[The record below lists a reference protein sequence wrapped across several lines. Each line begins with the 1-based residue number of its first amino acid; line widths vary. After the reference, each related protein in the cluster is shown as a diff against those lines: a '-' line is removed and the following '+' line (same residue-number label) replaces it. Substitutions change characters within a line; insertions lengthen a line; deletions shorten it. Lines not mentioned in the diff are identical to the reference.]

1 MKHCIEM
8 AMNVTL
14 TAKILSAGHEKS
26 LGQMKK
32 ELIELTSDSEI
43 AQDILALSVNAFN
56 QNNLKNNLKGIIQA
70 QDYLKAM
77 LLQLPNDGSKMSELV
92 SIIDSIKKKLPA
104 FLPAHLQKK
113 PRKTENA
120 ILYFHLKASKFPAY
134 PYVALQCHR
143 ALKHVHAVLFNDLTA
158 GNITQAMAKSR
169 LESIVIP
176 FLHVVRFFP
185 EPFEKDTL
193 KLDSRKIREALRAG
207 QNSNEVLYAAEEVC
221 EAYTRDVLS
230 AISGNFIYHRRG
242 RKKEYEWGYQKLYGR
257 KGLLEVVKE
266 NEVGVPVQLST
277 FVTFETHASIETAEG
292 SYALEDG
299 IVENETELSNDD
311 IVRRIIAEQI
321 RPEQYP
327 SYYGHG
333 VALNA
338 LNRLLDALL
347 FRYENLDKM
356 SDTQISIAAF
366 FLLMLFY
373 GFSPKKILNLK
384 VYSSS
389 SSPKNISRGDLYID
403 FQRSLLLYVCD
414 SDLLADAFAESLT
427 GKDDNNQYLKTS
439 NLISLPLQT
448 VEYVL
453 REAHKRKKDRSPYLF
468 GVATRAALLKE
479 FKAAVRK
486 ALQDTPFAYITLQAI
501 SRTFWSCGINKY
513 KIDPIVVELISGRAS
528 REFRAARFYTAIS
541 RSRIHADTF
550 EYHKLFIQDLRR
562 NARETGGSFKE
573 DFFNLEAKSFEDGF
587 TGSTYVPSLSLLK
600 KALSEIRA
608 LLQMK
613 SLERV
618 EFHNLWTLYHIF
630 AVMLT
635 TAMRPIETE
644 RLRADDINVD
654 NGCVSVRGKGNRLFN
669 ETRIIPASQVA
680 MEAFVEA
687 KKENAA
693 FIRWLIETGR
703 YSSADLEQQ
712 EEKEKAFFFS
722 SEVGVLRPAS
732 SSNMR
737 ALIAKTPG
745 LQFPFKLNSPRHL
758 LRTFLFEKRVLY
770 DLLNAFVGHQTGG
783 KEFLSYYSS
792 GRLDDLH
799 RVTKEVEELA
809 RELCITIV
817 KSKGKVNDM

>member
-14 TAKILSAGHEKS
+14 TAKNLSAGHEKS
-26 LGQMKK
+26 LAQMKK
-32 ELIELTSDSEI
+32 ELIDLTSNSEI
-43 AQDILALSVNAFN
+43 AQDILALSVNALN
-56 QNNLKNNLKGIIQA
+56 QNNLAGIIQA
-70 QDYLKAM
+70 QDFLTAM
-77 LLQLPNDGSKMSELV
+77 LLQLPDDGGKMSGLV
-92 SIIDSIKKKLPA
+92 SIIDSIKKKLPD
-104 FLPAHLQKK
+104 LLHAHLLKK

-120 ILYFHLKASKFPAY
+120 ILYFHFKASKFPAY
-134 PYVALQCHR
+134 KYLAAQCHR
-143 ALKHVHAVLFNDLTA
+143 ALKHVQAVLMNDVST
-158 GNITQAMAKSR
+158 GDITLAMAKSR
-169 LESIVIP
+169 LEEIVIP
-176 FLHVVRFFP
+176 FTHAVRFYDATPP
-185 EPFEKDTL
+185 EKFSL
-193 KLDSRKIREALRAG
+193 MLDSSKIRAALLAG
-207 QNSNEVLYAAEEVC
+207 QDSNDVLYASDEVC
-221 EAYTRDVLS
+221 NAYIRDVLS
-230 AISGNFIYHRRG
+230 AISLNFIYHCRG
-242 RKKEYEWGYQKLYGR
+242 KKKDYEWGYQKLYGR
-257 KGLLEVVKE
+257 KRLVEVINQDE
-266 NEVGVPVQLST
+266 IGVPFQFST
-277 FVTFETHASIETAEG
+277 FINFDASASNETKEG
-292 SYALEDG
+292 SYALEDATIDIDG
-299 IVENETELSNDD
+299 AEITNDA
-311 IVRRIIAEQI
+311 IVRNIIAHQI
-321 RPEQYP
+321 RPAQYP
-327 SYYGHG
+327 SFFGHG
-333 VALNA
+333 IALNA
-338 LNRLLDALL
+338 LNRLLDDFL
-347 FRYENLDKM
+347 FRHESIEKM

-366 FLLMLFY
+366 FLLMLCF
-373 GFSPKKILNLK
+373 GFSPKKVLNLK
-384 VYSSS
+384 VYSSV
-389 SSPKNISRGDLYID
+389 SSPKNISRWDLYID

-427 GKDDNNQYLKTS
+427 IKDDNNQYLKTS

-448 VEYVL
+448 AEYVL

-468 GVATRAALLKE
+468 GVATRAALLKN

-501 SRTFWSCGINKY
+501 SRTFWSYGINKY

-541 RSRIHADTF
+541 RSRIHADTC

-613 SLERV
+613 SLGRV
-618 EFHNLWTLYHIF
+618 EFHNIWTLYHIF
-630 AVMLT
+630 VVMLT

-654 NGCVSVRGKGNRLFN
+654 NGCVSVRGKDNRLFN

-680 MEAFVEA
+680 MEAFVES

-758 LRTFLFEKRVLY
+758 LRTFLFEKRVPY

-809 RELCITIV
+809 RELCITIT
-817 KSKGKVNDM
+817 KSREN